1 MPRTRTP
8 ALVGLLAAALVA
20 AQPGTEAGARQKTDW
35 FAKAVKSV
43 SAKFEPA
50 EAKPGQTVTFR
61 LTVDLNDGY
70 YTYPTAQADKAAA
83 TMTNQ
88 LKFPAPGAVVFVGAV
103 TDPPIFDEKSE
114 PDLGIK
120 AYRVNPGTAVY
131 TRKAV
136 VSPKAAAGPVSVKL
150 PAVRL
155 QVCDKNN
162 CFPPKAVPVE
172 ATLKV
177 LDGPAVPVDPAF
189 AAEVAKAAGN

>member
-1 MPRTRTP
+1 MTRTRTP
-8 ALVGLLAAALVA
+8 AALGLLAAALVA
-20 AQPGTEAGARQKTDW
+20 AQPGPPAAARQKSDW
-35 FAKAVKSV
+35 FAKAVKKV
-43 SAKFEPA
+43 EAKFEPA

-70 YTYPTAQADKAAA
+70 YTYPTSQPDKAAA

-88 LKFPAPGAVVFVGAV
+88 LKFPDTGPVVFVGGV
-103 TDPPIFDEKSE
+103 IDPPVYDVKAE

-120 AYRVNPGTAVY
+120 ELRVNPGTVVY
-131 TRKAV
+131 SRKAV

-150 PAVRL
+150 PAFRL

-162 CFPPKAVPVE
+162 CFAPKAVPVE
-172 ATLKV
+172 AALKV
-177 LDGPAVPVDPAF
+177 LDGPPVPVDPAY